1 VPPLA
6 LVGNLSRD
14 VVDGGPPRV
23 GRAPYY
29 AARAWRVLG
38 TRGTIFTRSGPED
51 RRAYVRHVTALGL
64 PVVSLEGTA
73 TTSFSFHYEGDTR
86 IMTVVQPGDVWT
98 PADAEVVPPGGWIH
112 VAPLLR
118 SDFPAETLGALA
130 RGRHLSLDGQG
141 LVRASEPGPLRLD
154 ADFDPAMLEHVQILK
169 LAEEE
174 AEGVGAGHV
183 RRTRLARVLQ
193 GPLGRGRSVAGRG
206 RPDGLRRRLL
216 CCLPRR
222 QVSGHGSGGGGA
234 AGDRRR
240 RSAADRTADM
250 TAAVRTA
257 SGTYVVDLEA
267 EEVIGAG
274 DDFEPPSVRVELPR
288 VVAAAATG
296 ATVVAVVDRRP
307 PLAIS
312 NDAGRTWREA
322 GGGLPAGF
330 AVAIDEDNPDVMLFA
345 GRNRLYLSEN
355 GGIFWRALVPELP
368 EIEAVAFL

>member
-1 VPPLA
+1 MPPLA

-14 VVDGGPPRV
+14 VVDGGPPRI
-23 GRAPYY
+23 GGAPYY

-174 AEGVGAGHV
+174 AEVVGAIDKLGV
-183 RRTRLARVLQ
+183 PEVLVTFGERGSRVYYK
-193 GPLGRGRSVAGRG
+193 GRSEEVGAWPVAVDPTGSGDAFSAAYLAGRSQG
-206 RPDGLRRRLL
+206 MAP
-216 CCLPRR
+216 
-222 QVSGHGSGGGGA
+222 
-234 AGDRRR
+234 
-240 RSAADRTADM
+240 
-250 TAAVRTA
+250 
-257 SGTYVVDLEA
+257 
-267 EEVIGAG
+267 
-274 DDFEPPSVRVELPR
+274 
-288 VVAAAATG
+288 VAAARQATG
-296 ATVVAVVDRRP
+296 VVGA
-307 PLAIS
+307 LLT
-312 NDAGRTWREA
+312 GRLT
-322 GGGLPAGF
+322 
-330 AVAIDEDNPDVMLFA
+330 
-345 GRNRLYLSEN
+345 
-355 GGIFWRALVPELP
+355 
-368 EIEAVAFL
+368 